1 MGFPGYIPD
10 NPDKYEG
17 KQIIINSDRIL
28 FNAKEDS
35 VLLFAQKSIGLSTEG
50 SLNFDTG
57 TGEGSQMV
65 VNTPKIYLG
74 MNETQLP
81 TEPAILGNKN
91 EIWLNSL
98 LDLIDNLISF
108 LEAQYKLTDSTG
120 GVTSPGLN
128 DFSSIRE
135 GNSNFSIK
143 NLRGSIEVIKSKRIK
158 LT

>member
-135 GNSNFSIK
+135 GNSKFSIK

>member
-98 LDLIDNLISF
+98 LDLIDNLKIS
-108 LEAQYKLTDSTG
+108 TNIGD
-120 GVTSPGLN
+120 VT
-128 DFSSIRE
+128 
-135 GNSNFSIK
+135 
-143 NLRGSIEVIKSKRIK
+143 IEI
-158 LT
+158 T